1 MCPGGQSITQVY
13 AKVSAKAAVAKVK
26 KTARA
31 SPKMKATAE
40 TLRQDFTS
48 KAELLVAVTP
58 QEIQRK
64 PRLSLAET
72 PSCFRMLLCMDHNI
86 AAHLPSFYTPSI
98 DKHDLKHKHATI
110 GVDFA
115 GIVGPCM
122 ALSMLGIPYTI
133 LWASESDAS
142 CRKMWRAH
150 WQSMG

>member
-1 MCPGGQSITQVY
+1 MCPGGQSSTKVS
-13 AKVSAKAAVAKVK
+13 AKVSAKAAVVKVK

-72 PSCFRMLLCMDHNI
+72 PSRFRMMLCMDDNI
-86 AAHLPSFYTPSI
+86 AARLPSFYPPSI
-98 DKHDLKHKHATI
+98 DEHDLKKKQVTNRIWLRRHRWPVHGSLHARHPLHNSVGQRI
-110 GVDFA
+110 G
-115 GIVGPCM
+115 
-122 ALSMLGIPYTI
+122 
-133 LWASESDAS
+133 
-142 CRKMWRAH
+142 
-150 WQSMG
+150 

>member
-1 MCPGGQSITQVY
+1 MCPGGQSSTQVY
-13 AKVSAKAAVAKVK
+13 AKVSAKAAVVKVK
-26 KTARA
+26 KTAKA

-72 PSCFRMLLCMDHNI
+72 PSRFRMMLCMDHNI
-86 AAHLPSFYTPSI
+86 AARLPSFYPPRALLIMISM
-98 DKHDLKHKHATI
+98 KRHATI
-110 GVDFA
+110 GFDLS

-122 ALSMLGIPYTI
+122 ALSMLGIPI
-133 LWASESDAS
+133 HNSVGQ
-142 CRKMWRAH
+142 RI
-150 WQSMG
+150 G

>member
-1 MCPGGQSITQVY
+1 MCPGGQSSTKVS
-13 AKVSAKAAVAKVK
+13 AKVSAKAAVVKVK

-72 PSCFRMLLCMDHNI
+72 PSRFRMMLCMDHNI
-86 AAHLPSFYTPSI
+86 AARLPPFLPPHRALLIMISRRSRPQS
-98 DKHDLKHKHATI
+98 DLTSPASL
-110 GVDFA
+110 A
-115 GIVGPCM
+115 R
-122 ALSMLGIPYTI
+122 AWLSP
-133 LWASESDAS
+133 
-142 CRKMWRAH
+142 
-150 WQSMG
+150 